1 MTVGA
6 GMPDEI
12 EVTACCDAFAQAL
25 EDGCL
30 QLGQMETGEMVEL
43 LSDASGEASF
53 IINFCPFC
61 GEPRP
66 REAEP
71 IVKPAR

>member
-1 MTVGA
+1 MR
-6 GMPDEI
+6 DEI
-12 EVTACCDAFAQAL
+12 EVAVCCDAFAQSI

-30 QLGQMETGEMVEL
+30 QLGRMESGELVEL
-43 LSDASGEASF
+43 LADASGEGSF

-66 REAEP
+66 RQTEP
-71 IVKPAR
+71 IVAATD